1 MSFHGDVSEILE
13 EVKDLLERKHKMYGE
28 RNLEITGLLGIST
41 RIMDK
46 AARLHQ
52 LAVYGSSN
60 EEGVEDTLK
69 DIIGYAVNALRL
81 YRKKRLSGRGL
92 LGGEDDE

>member
-1 MSFHGDVSEILE
+1 MSFQDEVEQIFS
-13 EVKDLLERKHKMYGE
+13 EVKDLLEKKHKMYGE

-52 LAVYGSSN
+52 LAVYGNSN

-81 YRKKRLSGRGL
+81 YRKDRLSGRGL

>member
-1 MSFHGDVSEILE
+1 MRFREDIDQILA
-13 EVKDLLERKHKMYGE
+13 EVAELLEKKHRMYGE
-28 RNLEITGLLGIST
+28 RNLEITGLVGIST

-52 LAVYGSSN
+52 LAVLGDEA

-81 YRKKRLSGRGL
+81 YRRKRLTAHGF
-92 LGGEDDE
+92 LGGDQDE